1 MDRLR
6 ARAHR
11 EKVGSESL
19 GCLDVLATLHARRK
33 RHISPLLSWS
43 KNLRILRQMSEN
55 GVCGEV
61 AVGNA
66 PVGALGK
73 GPPHQVIELGVPNLV
88 QAMEASK

>member
-1 MDRLR
+1 
-6 ARAHR
+6 
-11 EKVGSESL
+11 
-19 GCLDVLATLHARRK
+19 
-33 RHISPLLSWS
+33 
-43 KNLRILRQMSEN
+43 MSEN